1 MANKIY
7 TKTGDQGLTSLFGG
21 QRVYKN
27 HHRIE
32 AYGTVDEINSI
43 IGLLRD
49 YIVQNPKLA
58 SQAEQLLWI
67 QRKLFNLGSILA
79 TEPGKECP
87 VKDFDENEIEFL
99 EKAIDEMQSELP
111 ELRNFI
117 IPGGHI
123 WVSTCH
129 IARSICRRGER
140 RLVSLFET
148 EKINALLVV
157 FINRLSDYLFVLSR
171 FIGHQI
177 DAQEMVWKP

>member
-21 QRVYKN
+21 QRVFKN
-27 HHRIE
+27 HYRIE
-32 AYGTVDEINSI
+32 AYGTIDEINSI
-43 IGLLRD
+43 SGLLRD
-49 YIVQNPKLA
+49 YIIQNSKLA

-79 TEPGKECP
+79 TEPGKEYP
-87 VKDFDENEIEFL
+87 VKDFDETEIEFL
-99 EKAIDEMQSELP
+99 ENAIDEMQTELP

-129 IARSICRRGER
+129 IARSVCRRGER

-148 EKINALLVV
+148 EKINALLIV

-171 FIGHQI
+171 YIGYHI

>member
-21 QRVYKN
+21 QRVFKN
-27 HHRIE
+27 HYRIE
-32 AYGTVDEINSI
+32 AYGTIDEINSI
-43 IGLLRD
+43 SGLLRD
-49 YIVQNPKLA
+49 YIIQNSKLA

-79 TEPGKECP
+79 TEPGKEYP
-87 VKDFDENEIEFL
+87 VKDFDETEI
-99 EKAIDEMQSELP
+99 ELP

-129 IARSICRRGER
+129 IARSVCRRGER

-148 EKINALLVV
+148 EKINALLIV

-171 FIGHQI
+171 YIGYHI